1 MVSVWRFTSS
11 DTQVET
17 VILRVR
23 VVDSGAGVVALGSA
37 LLVVPQ
43 FYGLSN
49 AINGS
54 VLNIRAAPDLVCTVR
69 LLTAD
74 TSVPAAGRLV
84 REEDSTQ
91 RKGTKLIR
99 CF

>member
-1 MVSVWRFTSS
+1 MV
-11 DTQVET
+11 
-17 VILRVR
+17 LRVR
-23 VVDSGAGVVALGSA
+23 VVDSGEGVVALGSA
-37 LLVVPQ
+37 PLVVPQ

-74 TSVPAAGRLV
+74 TSVPTAGRLV
-84 REEDSTQ
+84 REEDSMQ